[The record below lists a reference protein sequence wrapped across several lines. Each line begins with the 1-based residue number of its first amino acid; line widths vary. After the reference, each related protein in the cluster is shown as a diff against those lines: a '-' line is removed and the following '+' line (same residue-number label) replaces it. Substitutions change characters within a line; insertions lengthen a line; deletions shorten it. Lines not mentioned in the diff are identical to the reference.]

1 MLPRDSSTNSTY
13 PSVAKLFLSSH
24 NPSHLAV
31 PTPSQPSSSRLL
43 RRIQLTSTSASDL
56 PPDPTPSQR
65 KRLGSTNQTHNHHF
79 QTPQPWPTKP
89 PTCHPPPTHH
99 KTPAPTTHP
108 NKAAPAATAPQH
120 PPWAAQGPTALPPAK
135 AKTTTAANNSRCLT
149 NNSRCNT
156 NNSPCTSSSKGTRRL
171 RASTN
176 RTIGAGVPLAA
187 GSARESWARWR
198 VAVVWIVCSRE
209 RGRGGSERDY
219 GGKMSGLEGWR
230 E

>member
-1 MLPRDSSTNSTY
+1 MLPRDSSSHLTY
-13 PSVAKLFLSSH
+13 PSVAKLSLSSH

-65 KRLGSTNQTHNHHF
+65 SASVAQNQTHNHHF

-89 PTCHPPPTHH
+89 PTCHPPPTQH

-156 NNSPCTSSSKGTRRL
+156 NNSPCTSSSKGIRRL

-209 RGRGGSERDY
+209 RGMEGSEKRLM
-219 GGKMSGLEGWR
+219 GGGER
-230 E
+230 A